1 MHKQCSPN
9 FEHYSWNKF
18 LKYYCSR
25 KTHLADSVEFTRLP
39 SKVKQAEEVPKAVN
53 FTSYCLRR
61 RTLNTI
67 QGGLNEQLC
76 TPVIFS
82 LEDSPVWIAF
92 INQKKLIS
100 EPLSLQSTCFTDMIY
115 LLTTLL
121 LIMMIYIS
129 LQFLGVFKH
138 LHELTIQLNLSHR
151 DTRPNSRNE
160 YTVQVQLRYCYVG
173 MHYWFWILLHNVWV
187 AFWVGKDDTNLK
199 LWLAAGWYCLCLKY
213 YVELSLI

>member
-1 MHKQCSPN
+1 MSSCVHL
-9 FEHYSWNKF
+9 KF
-18 LKYYCSR
+18 FLWKILLYELLLST
-25 KTHLADSVEFTRLP
+25 K
-39 SKVKQAEEVPKAVN
+39 
-53 FTSYCLRR
+53 
-61 RTLNTI
+61 
-67 QGGLNEQLC
+67 
-76 TPVIFS
+76 
-82 LEDSPVWIAF
+82 
-92 INQKKLIS
+92 KKLIS

-173 MHYWFWILLHNVWV
+173 MHYWF
-187 AFWVGKDDTNLK
+187 
-199 LWLAAGWYCLCLKY
+199 
-213 YVELSLI
+213 

>member
-9 FEHYSWNKF
+9 FEHYRWNKF

-76 TPVIFS
+76 TPVIFFFGRFS
-82 LEDSPVWIAF
+82 CMNCFYQPKKIDFWATFFAKYMFHRHDLFAHHF
-92 INQKKLIS
+92 AINN
-100 EPLSLQSTCFTDMIY
+100 DD
-115 LLTTLL
+115 
-121 LIMMIYIS
+121 IYIYK
-129 LQFLGVFKH
+129 FAV
-138 LHELTIQLNLSHR
+138 
-151 DTRPNSRNE
+151 
-160 YTVQVQLRYCYVG
+160 LRSV
-173 MHYWFWILLHNVWV
+173 
-187 AFWVGKDDTNLK
+187 
-199 LWLAAGWYCLCLKY
+199 
-213 YVELSLI
+213 